1 MMPSPPVRFSK
12 MHYAFGMD
20 TSKQPKESIADLI
33 RQARRA
39 QEIISQVDFSKI
51 ADHDSDEVNKL
62 GGITEAL
69 EKLANGEE
77 VDRVD
82 GVDEVRNTDP
92 RQAWIAELLE
102 LLDGVGYSD
111 RVGRVYSLAAGDE
124 KGSWKPLAMVPHW
137 EGVPLHDLCLAP
149 NFSPAEGAHGIF
161 VSATGVFAAH
171 VAQPFNRHKWKV
183 LHSQRYDSNA
193 ELLAIVV
200 RYLNSTEA

>member
-1 MMPSPPVRFSK
+1 
-12 MHYAFGMD
+12 MD

-39 QEIISQVDFSKI
+39 QEIISQVDFGKI
-51 ADHDSDEVNKL
+51 ASHDAEEVQKL
-62 GGITEAL
+62 GGVTEAL
-69 EKLANGEE
+69 EKLSNGED
-77 VDRVD
+77 VDRVE

-111 RVGRVYSLAAGDE
+111 RVGRVFALSAHED
-124 KGSWKPLAMVPHW
+124 KGHWKPLAMVPHR
-137 EGVPLHDLCLAP
+137 EGIPLHDLCLAP
-149 NFSPAEGAHGIF
+149 NFSPAEGAHGLFI
-161 VSATGVFAAH
+161 SATGVFAAH

-183 LHSQRYDSNA
+183 LRSQRYDSNA

-200 RYLNSTEA
+200 RYLNPPEA